1 MGDFFFFIFIGFFSW
16 ALATSIA
23 ILLVIIKRLLFPK
36 WRCHRCCMKPAQ
48 PQTTESLPLGQVPLN
63 PAYMPE
69 AMNLLHTP
77 PSLASTPSTVT
88 SSVPALSPQH
98 PLTLASTPA
107 TVTSS
112 APLLSPQRDND
123 RVSDNT
129 RSKSLKKKLIF

>member
-1 MGDFFFFIFIGFFSW
+1 
-16 ALATSIA
+16 
-23 ILLVIIKRLLFPK
+23 
-36 WRCHRCCMKPAQ
+36 MKPAQ
-48 PQTTESLPLGQVPLN
+48 PQTTESLPIGQVPLN